1 LKKIPVFFILFKDST
16 KCSSKGSRGNLESLD
31 ISAFTP
37 KVLMLNTL
45 NQASCSNE
53 QKSGETNLSNLETSL
68 PHLKIQN
75 ESNIIQNNN
84 SYKNEKQLLIYRM
97 DENYKLKKNFS
108 LDYLKKLSQDLKKER
123 NLNCFVKGSVEN
135 VQNLMLQSK
144 Q

>member
-1 LKKIPVFFILFKDST
+1 
-16 KCSSKGSRGNLESLD
+16 LD
-31 ISAFTP
+31 IRVFTP

-53 QKSGETNLSNLETSL
+53 QKSGETNSPNLETSL

-97 DENYKLKKNFS
+97 DENYKLKKIFS
-108 LDYLKKLSQDLKKER
+108 LDYLKKLNQDLKKDV
-123 NLNCFVKGSVEN
+123 NCFVKGNVEN